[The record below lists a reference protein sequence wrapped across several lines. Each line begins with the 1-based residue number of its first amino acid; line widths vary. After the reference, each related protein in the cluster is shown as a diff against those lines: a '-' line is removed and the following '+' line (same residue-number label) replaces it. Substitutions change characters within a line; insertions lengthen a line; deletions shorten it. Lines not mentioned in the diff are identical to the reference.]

1 MWANRKL
8 LTCVVWGVA
17 VLMLPC
23 AYAQQSPVTPQPG
36 PQVTVPGVSTGIGGQ
51 VRGSTGSGA
60 GNQGG
65 AASVTTPDPGQNQP
79 SVDQGSRSASG
90 SSQSGGSGVRTVGA
104 GARRAP
110 ASIGEQDWQPALDN
124 VVPEADV
131 PDEGQSISINGFD
144 TPIPVI
150 EVLDQIQLA
159 TGWSI
164 VSSPGL
170 EEFGVRFWAQ
180 DQSPRNILR
189 ILRQSGIYY
198 EFEADSNFLFIMLET
213 EYLDREYGDLTAAE
227 FLIQHADVIDMESQ
241 LRALMSP
248 SGKMIPDPRTGRILV
263 WDTRDNIEAMNEAIE
278 VLDVPLEPM
287 VFEIEYLSADGILD
301 SIEALLSERGVAH
314 ADPITNKIIVSDLPT
329 RQSQI
334 GKMIDS
340 LDVKLDTRTWTL
352 SYADPDEVSER
363 LEGILPEDTGF
374 ISTDEATH
382 QITISA
388 TSARIEEIDSLV
400 TDWDVP
406 REQVEIAAYLV
417 TADVGVMRTFGVD
430 WSYFG
435 DIAGLPFAIQ
445 RGSSSPNYS
454 SAGPDSGERVSVGR
468 LPYRQFLR
476 QPITG
481 ALSQFL
487 SDADGNEAGTASG
500 EFILDPE
507 FQGDRVSAVLDYL
520 DQTDDLDILAR
531 PRVTVQDGEE
541 AVFQR
546 TQQRAFQSFGF
557 NNGGVVTNDNTQ
569 SINVNRVSPGR
580 VEFVEVGVVL
590 KVLPRINENGKV
602 LLEIEAEDSD
612 ANDKILVSAGLEST
626 VPEKVESKVE
636 TEVLVQSGDTIVIGG
651 LRVNSFDNTVDKL
664 PLLGDIPL
672 LGKLFKTSSRDH
684 QEREFIVFI
693 TPTIKNEFT
702 QREADRLAG
711 FDEDAKDSL
720 RHAEKKIWG
729 RAGDKLA
736 RGKNE
741 IGVSIGHNN
750 NLFSEGRR
758 VTFADLTDRFF
769 TAADQD
775 RKPLIVLRVH
785 PDASVALIEQIA
797 EAASNVGLEVEIEDS
812 LPPIVP
818 TFPPGWEQ
826 REIPSD

>member
-1 MWANRKL
+1 MWASKRL
-8 LTCVVWGVA
+8 LTCAAWGLVSLA
-17 VLMLPC
+17 PLC
-23 AYAQQSPVTPQPG
+23 AYAQQTPITVQPVAPVQI
-36 PQVTVPGVSTGIGGQ
+36 PGVAQVNAQQTGTQ
-51 VRGSTGSGA
+51 NLGA
-60 GNQGG
+60 GQTNG
-65 AASVTTPDPGQNQP
+65 APIGASEFTQEQP
-79 SVDQGSRSASG
+79 MVDQGSRSASG
-90 SSQSGGSGVRTVGA
+90 TQSSGSGVRTVSA
-104 GARRAP
+104 TSRRAP
-110 ASIGEQDWQPALDN
+110 ASTGEQDWQPVLDN
-124 VVPEADV
+124 EVPDRDV
-131 PDEGQSISINGFD
+131 PDEGQTISINGFAA
-144 TPIPVI
+144 PIPVI
-150 EVLDQIQLA
+150 EVLDQLQLA

-164 VSSPGL
+164 ISSPGI
-170 EEFGVRFWAQ
+170 EEVVVRFWAQ
-180 DQSPRNILR
+180 NVSPRNLLR
-189 ILRQSGIYY
+189 ILSEHGIYY
-198 EFEADSNFLFIMLET
+198 EHDPETNFLHVMLEE
-213 EYLDREYGDLTAAE
+213 EYLDREYGKLTPAE
-227 FLIQHADVIDMESQ
+227 FIIEHADVIDMESQ

-248 SGKMIPDPRTGRILV
+248 AGKMIPDPRTGRVLV

-287 VFEIEYLSADGILD
+287 VFEVQYLSADALLD
-301 SIEALLSERGVAH
+301 SISAVLSERGVAH

-334 GKMIDS
+334 AKMLKS

-352 SYADPDEVSER
+352 SYADPDELSER

-400 TDWDVP
+400 QDWDVP
-406 REQVEIAAYLV
+406 QEQVEIAAFLV

-454 SAGPDSGERVSVGR
+454 AAGPDSGERVSVGR

-476 QPITG
+476 DPITG
-481 ALSQFL
+481 ARRIFL
-487 SDADGNEAGTASG
+487 PDADGNEASAGGS

-557 NNGGVVTNDNTQ
+557 NNGGVVTDDNTQ

-590 KVLPRINENGKV
+590 KVLPRINQDGKI

-636 TEVLVQSGDTIVIGG
+636 TQVLVQSGDTIVIGG
-651 LRVNSFDNTVDKL
+651 LRINSFDNTVDKL

-672 LGKLFKTSSRDH
+672 LGKLFRSSSRDH

-702 QREADRLAG
+702 QREAEVLASV
-711 FDEDAKDSL
+711 DEDAKDSL
-720 RHAEKKIWG
+720 RHAQKKIWG
-729 RAGDKLA
+729 RAGDKIM

-741 IGVSIGHNN
+741 LGISIGQDNH
-750 NLFSEGRR
+750 LFSEGQR
-758 VTFADLTDRFF
+758 VTFDDLSDRFL
-769 TAADQD
+769 TAADQKT
-775 RKPLIVLRVH
+775 KPLIVLRVH
-785 PDASVALIEQIA
+785 PDASLTLVEQITELA
-797 EAASNVGLEVEIEDS
+797 EQAGLKVEIEDS

-818 TFPPGWEQ
+818 SFPPGWEQ
-826 REIPSD
+826 REIPGE